1 MKTFEDFRENVTDG
15 FGQVFLT
22 PAQQTP
28 GHQLPF
34 ENESSGSKPVAPI
47 TIGQEWIKDFEARL
61 KDEYTAHFIYKNAAN
76 WCKNA
81 NYPKAAA
88 FFDAEAADELEHAQ
102 SLQNYLTQWN
112 ALPNIP
118 AEMVPNKMT
127 SLIDCINA
135 AYEFEYGLLVS
146 YSEMQ
151 IKMDKAN
158 PAHFNFIQKF
168 VDIQNH
174 SVGVFSDLLNALN
187 LVDYNNKLDLLMFEN
202 KYF

>member
-1 MKTFEDFRENVTDG
+1 MDNELKSFKKFYNEN
-15 FGQVFLT
+15 
-22 PAQQTP
+22 PAIKATT
-28 GHQLPF
+28 
-34 ENESSGSKPVAPI
+34 EIESSSIPKKLSNDIVEILDAR
-47 TIGQEWIKDFEARL
+47 IG
-61 KDEYTAHFIYKNAAN
+61 DEYTAHYFYRNAAN

-88 FFDAEAADELEHAQ
+88 FFDEEAADELTHAQ
-102 SLQNYLTQWN
+102 SIQNYLTQWN

-118 AEMVPNKMT
+118 AEMVPNTMT

-135 AYEFEYGLLVS
+135 AYEFEYGLLLA

-151 IKMDKAN
+151 MKMDKSN
-158 PAHFNFIQKF
+158 PAHFNFVQKF